1 MKHLFLILFFTGA
14 ICLGADKPSKRDSSY
29 QLNVPLNV
37 DSPRKRSKSVVERI
51 LGDQLTSERES
62 SPRSKDIFKIW
73 HSKPNDPVQGVSAT
87 LCKIVRSKSVP
98 QVDVEPPKDSSSLLA
113 QEQHAATA
121 PS

>member
-14 ICLGADKPSKRDSSY
+14 ICLGADKPSKRDSSC
-29 QLNVPLNV
+29 QLNVPSNV

-51 LGDQLTSERES
+51 LGDQLISERES

-87 LCKIVRSKSVP
+87 LCKVVRSKSVP
-98 QVDVEPPKDSSSLLA
+98 QVEIEPPKDSCALT
-113 QEQHAATA
+113 QEQHAATV

>member
-1 MKHLFLILFFTGA
+1 MKQLFFILLFTGVMC
-14 ICLGADKPSKRDSSY
+14 IGADKPGKRDSLC
-29 QLNVPLNV
+29 QLNVPTNL

-51 LGDQLTSERES
+51 LGDQLISERES

-87 LCKIVRSKSVP
+87 LCKVVRSKSVP
-98 QVDVEPPKDSSSLLA
+98 QVDVEPPRDSSSLT
-113 QEQHAATA
+113 QEQHTATV